1 MSRNLFSEFEPSN
14 KTIWQDQIAKEVTG
28 TVTSGSYSGLENVEP
43 YYTQSELNSRQ
54 AADMQSCQKHIPGW
68 LNLPLIPAGSDN
80 VLHNKLNAAISSG
93 ADGTLLDCT
102 YGTTANP
109 DFTKILHGIKLSET
123 PFFFQTREQPDLFFE
138 NIAKTA
144 PYHLKGGIASDPI
157 AEWMRTGKPFHD
169 HLSGIIRIISK
180 TDKMRDFYP
189 LMVENHVF
197 HHAGATPVQELAL
210 MTGTLVAYLDLLTD
224 AGITAQQA
232 FDNIFLSVSV
242 GTGYLA
248 EIAKLRALR
257 FLHTKIGLAYGLK
270 KENKAFIHARTS
282 SFYDSDSLPHTNML
296 RSTTEAMSAVIGGCD
311 ALTVQ
316 PYNQSSEPIDA
327 FSERIAR
334 NTSLLIS
341 NESYVSHVADPAA
354 GSYYIENLSIRMT
367 DEAWALFLKSEK
379 QGGIIASF
387 EKGFIQEEIE
397 KSWNAKIEAMQ
408 NDRVMVGVNKFLPDN
423 EISQGE
429 PKILLP
435 EKLHPGPLRLL
446 PQRNLAEFWNKNTGK
461 L

>member
-1 MSRNLFSEFEPSN
+1 MSRNLFSEFEPSD
-14 KTIWQDQIAKEVTG
+14 KTIWQHQIAKEVTG
-28 TVTSGSYSGLENVEP
+28 TVPTGSYSGLENIEP
-43 YYTQSELNSRQ
+43 YYTQSELDSVQ

-68 LNLPLIPAGSDN
+68 LNMPLISAGSDK
-80 VLHNKLNAAISSG
+80 VLQNKLNEAISSG
-93 ADGTLLDCT
+93 ADGIFLDCT
-102 YGTTANP
+102 YETPVNP

-138 NIAKTA
+138 NIAKAA

-157 AEWMRTGKPFHD
+157 ADWMQTGKSFHD

-242 GTGYLA
+242 VTGYLA

-257 FLHTKIGLAYGLK
+257 FLYTKIGFAYGLK
-270 KENKAFIHARTS
+270 KGHKAFIHARTS
-282 SFYDSDSLPHTNML
+282 SFYDSGSIPHTNML

-316 PYNQSSEPIDA
+316 TYNHSYEPGDS

-341 NESYVSHVADPAA
+341 NESYIGHVADPAA
-354 GSYYIENLSIRMT
+354 GSYYIENLSIRMA

-379 QGGIIASF
+379 QGGIIVSF
-387 EKGFIQEEIE
+387 EKGSIQEEIE

-408 NDRVMVGVNKFLPDN
+408 NDRVMVGVNRFVPDN
-423 EISQGE
+423 EILKSTTKKLSPE
-429 PKILLP
+429 ILY
-435 EKLHPGPLRLL
+435 PGPLRLL
-446 PQRNLAEFWNKNTGK
+446 PQRNLAEFWNKNAGK